1 MRIVTPQPITPA
13 NLTASNVT
21 ITETLWT
28 AGTYTTGTQRYEG
41 TTLYEVIA
49 SPSTTDQPSVGAAK
63 TVPTWKIIGAI
74 NRYKMFDNVISTQT
88 SRTGTIVVTVVPAQ
102 VANAVA
108 FFGLAGNTIN
118 VTMTDPIE
126 GTVYNQTKSLQD
138 NTLITDWYAY
148 FFEGIYQKE
157 DAIFADLPSYINGS
171 IIVTINAGAGTAKC
185 GEMVMGRQ
193 QTLGVSNFGTSV
205 SIQDYSI
212 KTVDDFGNVVIQ
224 QRAFS
229 KRADYDV
236 TVETPLVSAVQKLLA
251 DIRTTP
257 TVFIGED
264 DKPETVVYG
273 FYKQFNIVISTPSIS
288 DCSIEVE
295 GLV

>member
-1 MRIVTPQPITPA
+1 MKIITPQPVTDA
-13 NLTASNVT
+13 NLTSSNVP
-21 ITETLWT
+21 ETDYPLWT
-28 AGTYTTGTQRYEG
+28 AGTYTLGTRRIYAHKI
-41 TTLYEVIA
+41 YEVIVSSTTTQPDVGAVA
-49 SPSTTDQPSVGAAK
+49 SPPQWLDLGVT
-63 TVPTWKIIGAI
+63 
-74 NRYKMFDNVISTQT
+74 NRYRMFDKIISTQT
-88 SRTGTIVVTVVPAQ
+88 SRTGTIVVTILPAQ
-102 VANAVA
+102 ITNAVA

-126 GTVYNQTKSLQD
+126 GLVYNQTKSLQD
-138 NTLITDWYAY
+138 NTFIANWYSY
-148 FFEGIYQKE
+148 FFEGFYQKE
-157 DAIFADLPSYINGS
+157 DAVFIDLPSYNNAS
-171 IIVTINAGAGTAKC
+171 ITVTIDAGAGTAKC

-193 QTLGVSNFGTSV
+193 QTLGVTNFGTSV
-205 SIQDYSI
+205 SIQDYSV
-212 KTVDDFGNVVIQ
+212 KTTDQFGNVVIV

-236 TVETPLVSAVQKLLA
+236 TVETSLVSAVQKLLA
-251 DIRTTP
+251 DVRTTA
-257 TVFIGED
+257 TVFIGDD

>member
-1 MRIVTPQPITPA
+1 MRIITPQPITEA
-13 NLTASNVT
+13 NLTSSNVP
-21 ITETLWT
+21 ETDYPLWS
-28 AGTYTTGTQRYEG
+28 AGTYTLGTRRIYAHKI
-41 TTLYEVIA
+41 YEVIVA
-49 SPSTTDQPSVGAAK
+49 STTSQPDVGAVAA
-63 TVPTWKIIGAI
+63 PPQWLDLGAT
-74 NRYKMFDNVISTQT
+74 NRYKMFDSVISTQT
-88 SRTGTIVVTVVPAQ
+88 SQTGTIVVTVLPAQ
-102 VANAVA
+102 ITNAVA
-108 FFGLAGNTIN
+108 FFGLVGNTIN
-118 VTMTDPIE
+118 VTVTDPVE
-126 GTVYNQTKSLQD
+126 GVVYNQTKSLQD
-138 NTLITDWYAY
+138 NTFIVDWYLY
-148 FFEGIYQKE
+148 YFEGFYQKE
-157 DAIFADLPSYINGS
+157 DAVFDDLPSYINAS
-171 IIVTINAGAGTAKC
+171 ITVTVNAGAGTAKI

-205 SIQDYSI
+205 SIQDYSV
-212 KTVDDFGNVVIQ
+212 KTTDQFGNVVIV

-257 TVFIGED
+257 TVFIGDD

>member
-1 MRIVTPQPITPA
+1 MRIVTPQPITPTV
-13 NLTASNVT
+13 LTASNVA

-49 SPSTTDQPSVGAAK
+49 SPSTTDQPSVGVAL
-63 TVPTWKIIGAI
+63 TVPTWKVISAI

-88 SRTGTIVVTVVPAQ
+88 SRTGTIVVTVLPAQ
-102 VANAVA
+102 VTNAVA
-108 FFGLAGNTIN
+108 FFGLVGNTIN

-126 GTVYNQTKSLQD
+126 GSVYNQTKSLQD
-138 NTLITDWYAY
+138 NTFITDWYTY
-148 FFEGIYQKE
+148 FFEGFYQKE
-157 DAIFADLPSYINGS
+157 DAVFADLPSYTNAS
-171 IIVTINAGAGTAKC
+171 ITVTIDAGASTAKC

-212 KTVDDFGNVVIQ
+212 KTTDDFGNVVIQ
-224 QRAFS
+224 QRGFA

>member
-1 MRIVTPQPITPA
+1 MRIVTPQPITPTV
-13 NLTASNVT
+13 LTASNVT

-28 AGTYTTGTQRYEG
+28 AGTYATGVQRYEG

-49 SPSTTDQPSVGAAK
+49 SPSTTDQPSVGVAL
-63 TVPTWKIIGAI
+63 TVPTWKSISAI
-74 NRYKMFDNVISTQT
+74 NRYKMFDNVISTQS
-88 SRTGTIVVTVVPAQ
+88 SRTGTIVVTVLPAQ
-102 VANAVA
+102 VTNAVA
-108 FFGLAGNTIN
+108 FFGLTGNTIN

-157 DAIFADLPSYINGS
+157 DAVFADLPSYINGS
-171 IIVTINAGAGTAKC
+171 ITVTINAGPGTAKC

-224 QRAFS
+224 PRAFS

>member
-1 MRIVTPQPITPA
+1 MRIITPQPVTSST
-13 NLTASNVT
+13 LTASNVA

-28 AGTYTTGTQRYEG
+28 AGTYATGVQRYEG

-49 SPSTTDQPSVGAAK
+49 SPSTSDQPSVGVAL
-63 TVPTWKIIGAI
+63 TVPTWKVVGAI
-74 NRYKMFDNVISTQT
+74 NRYKMFDNVISTQST
-88 SRTGTIVVTVVPAQ
+88 RTGTIVVTIDPNQVV
-102 VANAVA
+102 NAAA
-108 FFGLAGNTIN
+108 FFGLAGNTVN
-118 VTMTDPIE
+118 VVMTDPVE
-126 GTVYNQTKSLQD
+126 GVVYNQTKSLQD
-138 NTLITDWYAY
+138 NTLIADWYAY
-148 FFEGIYQKE
+148 FFEGIYQLT
-157 DAIFADLPSYINGS
+157 DAVFTDLPSYLNA
-171 IIVTINAGAGTAKC
+171 TITATIDAGAATAAC
-185 GEMVMGRQ
+185 GEMVIGRQ
-193 QTLGVSNFGTSV
+193 ALLGVANFGTSV

-212 KTVDDFGNVVIQ
+212 KTTDDYGNIVVQ
-224 QRAFS
+224 QRAYS

-236 TVETPLVSAVQKLLA
+236 TVETNRVPTVQKLLA

-257 TVFIGED
+257 TVFIGDD